1 MKQIF
6 YITSDPERACG
17 IEDLLPSFHIIYSDN
32 SQIAFS
38 IANEGVNIKNFITPY
53 SNSTEKLLALSD
65 VKDYIKFLDNTESN
79 VIVFKN
85 SSEIESSAQSFN
97 YNLLNVPYKLQK
109 EIENK
114 INIVNL
120 FSNTKGIL
128 FPKYLI
134 YDRLEDSDYNIVVS
148 QLGTN
153 IVIQFMFGHTGNST
167 FFVDNKD
174 EFDLIK
180 AKYPKRTVKISQ
192 RIIGPSYTTNAVVTP
207 YGVVVGGIS
216 EQITGVAGFTAS
228 RGGTVG
234 NDFSCRH
241 LDDKTKKELIYQTM
255 IIGEKIRDLGF
266 FGGFGVDFVIDQGT
280 NEIFTIEINA
290 RQTASMSYTSYLQR
304 RYKIVPILMWH
315 ILVLLK
321 HNFEDDIVL
330 MKPEEQEWINDGICQ
345 FIRTNDKLEYNFH
358 NNPNINA
365 SQIIFRNLYNYD
377 QQVIEQFP
385 SGLYRIRGRTPNES
399 AMLEVDEEE
408 YPAVFKLNEN
418 GWTNLCFVK
427 RSHSILDIHNDEDFL
442 IYFSGEKSVISPF
455 GEIGRIQMLAPAF
468 ENKESTYLKGF
479 IYDVVNCIKENS
491 RLVRYE

>member
-17 IEDLLPSFHIIYSDN
+17 VEDLLPGFHIIYSDN

-53 SNSTEKLLALSD
+53 SNSTEKLIALSD
-65 VKDYIKFLDNTESN
+65 VKNYIKFLDNTESN
-79 VIVFKN
+79 IIVFKN

-120 FSNTKGIL
+120 FSNTRGIL

-134 YDRLEDSDYNIVVS
+134 YDRLEDADYNVLVS
-148 QLGTN
+148 QLDTDV
-153 IVIQFMFGHTGNST
+153 VIQFMFGHTGNST
-167 FFVDNKD
+167 FFIDSKE
-174 EFDLIK
+174 EFDLVK
-180 AKYPKRTVKISQ
+180 NKYPKRTVKISQ
-192 RIIGPSYTTNAVVTP
+192 RIIGPSYTINAVVTQ
-207 YGVVVGGIS
+207 YGVVVGGVS
-216 EQITGVAGFTAS
+216 EQITGIAGFTAS

-241 LDDKTKKELIYQTM
+241 LDERTKAVLINQTM
-255 IIGEKIRDLGF
+255 IIGERLYQLGF
-266 FGGFGVDFVIDQGT
+266 IGGFGVDFVIDQNT
-280 NEIFTIEINA
+280 DMIYTIEINA

-304 RYKIVPILMWH
+304 KHKIVPIMMWH
-315 ILVLLK
+315 ILALLR
-321 HNFEDDIVL
+321 HNFEEDIIL
-330 MKPEEQEWINDGICQ
+330 MKPEEQEWINNGISQ
-345 FIRTNDKLEYNFH
+345 FIRTSDKLEYNFH

-385 SGLYRIRGRTPNES
+385 AGLYRIRGRTPNES
-399 AMLEVDEEE
+399 AILEGDEEE

-468 ENKESTYLKGF
+468 ENKESIYLKGF